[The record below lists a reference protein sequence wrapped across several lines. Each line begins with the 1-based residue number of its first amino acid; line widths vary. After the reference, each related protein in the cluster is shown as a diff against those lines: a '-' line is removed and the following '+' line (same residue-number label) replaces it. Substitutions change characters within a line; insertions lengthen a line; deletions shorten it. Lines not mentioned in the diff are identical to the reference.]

1 LELSRLEGSQEA
13 SSEAHNL
20 LKEENARLRTL
31 LEEGEAQ
38 LGVLRSDVAALQQKV
53 EKLQAE
59 KTMIEGQFKSV
70 VTERDQAL
78 AEVAGLRSEATAL
91 AHDR

>member
-1 LELSRLEGSQEA
+1 MELSRLEGSQKA

-31 LEEGEAQ
+31 LEEGDAK
-38 LGVLRSDVAALQQKV
+38 LGTLRSDLAALQQNF
-53 EKLQAE
+53 EKLQSE
-59 KTMIEGQFKSV
+59 KTMVEGQVMSV

-78 AEVAGLRSEATAL
+78 AEVAGLRSEVSAL
-91 AHDR
+91 AHER